1 MSQDDITNA
10 YISMKSR
17 LFMLVGRIIKRPS
30 EVEDILQDAYI
41 RTFSAS
47 KIKDIKS
54 PEAFLTQTARN
65 LALNQIKLSRV
76 KYTSSIEDNA
86 ESTVNVASSDETVE
100 EIIYS
105 QDCFLQLCQAV
116 KELPPQCR
124 KVFVL
129 IKIYGFTYA
138 EVRKKLNI
146 SEKTIEKHVAKGVK
160 KCSEYLN
167 YKENVNIDLKNK
179 GASNHEK

>member
-1 MSQDDITNA
+1 MSEDDITNA

-17 LFMLVGRIIKRPS
+17 LFMIVERIIKRHS
-30 EVEDILQDAYI
+30 EVEDVLQDAYI
-41 RTFSAS
+41 RTFLAD
-47 KIKDIKS
+47 KTQDIKS

-76 KYTSSIEDNA
+76 KYTSSIEDDAN
-86 ESTVNVASSDETVE
+86 STVSDINSDVNVEDT
-100 EIIYS
+100 IHS
-105 QDCFLQLCQAV
+105 QERFLKLCLAV

-124 KVFVL
+124 RVFIL

-138 EVRKKLNI
+138 EVKNKLKI

-160 KCSEYLN
+160 RCSEYLAAT
-167 YKENVNIDLKNK
+167 ENVNTDLKNK
-179 GASNHEK
+179 GA

>member
-1 MSQDDITNA
+1 MSQDEITIA
-10 YISMKSR
+10 YTNMKSR
-17 LFMLVGRIIKRPS
+17 LFSLVGRITRSTS

-47 KIKDIKS
+47 KTEHIRS

-65 LALNQIKLSRV
+65 LALNQIKLSRI
-76 KYTSSIEDNA
+76 KFTSSMEEND
-86 ESTVNVASSDETVE
+86 ESTVNLISNDNIVEETVH
-100 EIIYS
+100 S
-105 QDCFLQLCQAV
+105 QERFLQLSLAV
-116 KELPPQCR
+116 RDLPPQCR

-129 IKIYGFTYA
+129 IKIYGFTYS

-160 KCSEYLN
+160 KCSQYLAS
-167 YKENVNIDLKNK
+167 KEKRVIK
-179 GASNHEK
+179 